1 MEKIDHEQFVEIP
14 IDDES
19 DQMKL
24 AIQNHPL
31 MEISESPGHLLLLKL
46 FQREERINASR
57 ISLKETKLD
66 SIKQEISQLCTFY
79 FFFHM
84 LCLPLL
90 FASTLSNPKTSCSAW
105 WIPSIVSLSWS
116 LFVIFVVQVR
126 VYKYWKVR
134 GQMEKLRS
142 ENRSLSRC
150 VVELRM
156 KGRSFDLGKG
166 AVSSKKAMKSSSVE
180 IKWRPISWASQNL
193 VVFVLICLSGLLV
206 PSCKMILCI

>member
-1 MEKIDHEQFVEIP
+1 ILLIKVNA
-14 IDDES
+14 DES

-24 AIQNHPL
+24 QVSAIQNHPL

-57 ISLKETKLD
+57 IFLKETNFSPSTSL
-66 SIKQEISQLCTFY
+66 
-79 FFFHM
+79 FHM

-90 FASTLSNPKTSCSAW
+90 FASTLNNPKTSCSTW
-105 WIPSIVSLSWS
+105 WIPSMVSLSLL

-134 GQMEKLRS
+134 RQMDKLRS

-156 KGRSFDLGKG
+156 KGRNFDLGKG
-166 AVSSKKAMKSSSVE
+166 VVSSKRVMKRSSVE
-180 IKWRPISWASQNL
+180 MKWRPISWTSQNL
-193 VVFVLICLSGLLV
+193 VVFVLICLSGCSSMLA
-206 PSCKMILCI
+206 K